1 MTDLEI
7 GKVTYILTQK
17 YNIFHAD
24 LIARAI
30 QDDSM
35 SIEDFW
41 SGCLTIDAAGFKV
54 ENGNIIVLEAM
65 DGYGRPIKI
74 ED

>member
-7 GKVTYILTQK
+7 GKVNYILTQK

-30 QDDSM
+30 QDENISVEEFEGGCITIGAAEFID
-35 SIEDFW
+35 EDEFVP
-41 SGCLTIDAAGFKV
+41 AGW
-54 ENGNIIVLEAM
+54 ENV
-65 DGYGRPIKI
+65 
-74 ED
+74 

>member
-1 MTDLEI
+1 MTELEI
-7 GKVTYILTQK
+7 GKVNYILIQK

-30 QDDSM
+30 QDDNM

-41 SGCLTIDAAGFKV
+41 SGCLTIDAAEFINDDDRVPDGW
-54 ENGNIIVLEAM
+54 ENV
-65 DGYGRPIKI
+65 
-74 ED
+74 

>member
-1 MTDLEI
+1 MTELEI
-7 GKVTYILTQK
+7 EKVNYILTQK

-41 SGCLTIDAAGFKV
+41 SGCLTIDAAEFIDNDEYVPDGW
-54 ENGNIIVLEAM
+54 GNV
-65 DGYGRPIKI
+65 
-74 ED
+74 

>member
-7 GKVTYILTQK
+7 GKVNYILTQK

-30 QDDSM
+30 QDENISVEEFEGGCITIGSAELID
-35 SIEDFW
+35 EDEFVP
-41 SGCLTIDAAGFKV
+41 AGW
-54 ENGNIIVLEAM
+54 ENV
-65 DGYGRPIKI
+65 
-74 ED
+74 

>member
-7 GKVTYILTQK
+7 GKVNYILTQK

-41 SGCLTIDAAGFKV
+41 SGCLTIDAAEFIDDDEHVPAGW
-54 ENGNIIVLEAM
+54 ENV
-65 DGYGRPIKI
+65 
-74 ED
+74 

>member
-1 MTDLEI
+1 MTELEI
-7 GKVTYILTQK
+7 GKVNYILTQK

-30 QDDSM
+30 QDDNM

-41 SGCLTIDAAGFKV
+41 SGCLTIDAV
-54 ENGNIIVLEAM
+54 EFIDDDEHVP
-65 DGYGRPIKI
+65 DGW
-74 ED
+74 ENV

>member
-1 MTDLEI
+1 MTELEI
-7 GKVTYILTQK
+7 GKVNYILTQK

-30 QDDSM
+30 QDDNM

-41 SGCLTIDAAGFKV
+41 SGCLTIDAAEFINDDDRVPDGW
-54 ENGNIIVLEAM
+54 ENV
-65 DGYGRPIKI
+65 
-74 ED
+74 